1 MNILIIGAGVVGQA
15 TGRGFARYGHQVAYS
30 DIDGARAAALRAE
43 GLEALTLSEA
53 FNRDRVWN
61 FVMVCTPEGVVDQVV
76 RQVMGLVG
84 PWPPTGDIPVGPI
97 VIRSSIMPGQ
107 LEKLVEKY
115 RWPMVFNPEFLRAV
129 TSEEGFLK
137 EKFAVIGY
145 PEPLWFGRAAVG
157 LEVAYRAMQKTIIK
171 VPAPVASFAK
181 LANNS
186 FLAACI
192 SFWNEM
198 HDLAG
203 AEGINSHEVGAL
215 LSTIDERMPEY
226 GAKMHGQPYGG
237 TCLPKDIRHLIE
249 IAGQHNRVPALLQAV
264 EAVNHAKGGPRA

>member
-15 TGRGFARYGHQVAYS
+15 TGRGFARYGHKVSYS
-30 DIDGARAAALRAE
+30 DIDGARAAALQAE

-53 FNRDRVWN
+53 FNRDRVWS
-61 FVMVCTPEGVVDQVV
+61 FVMVCTPEGAVEQVV
-76 RQVMGLVG
+76 SQVMGLVG
-84 PWPPTGDIPVGPI
+84 PWPPIGDLPVGPI

-129 TSEEGFLK
+129 TSEEDFLK
-137 EKFAVIGY
+137 ERFAVIGY
-145 PEPLWFGRAAVG
+145 PQPYWFGNVG
-157 LEVAYRAMQKTIIK
+157 GLDVAYRAMQKTVIM
-171 VPAPVASFAK
+171 VPAKVASLAK

>member
-30 DIDGARAAALRAE
+30 DIDGARAAALQAE

-53 FNRDRVWN
+53 LGRGRKWHY
-61 FVMVCTPEGVVDQVV
+61 VMVCTPEGSVNQVIG
-76 RQVMGLVG
+76 QVMEIVGRWDSRAPLVG
-84 PWPPTGDIPVGPI
+84 PII
-97 VIRSSIMPGQ
+97 IRSSIMPGQ
-107 LEKLVEKY
+107 IEELVEATL
-115 RWPMVFNPEFLRAV
+115 WPMVFNPEFLRAV
-129 TSEEGFLK
+129 TSEEDFLK

-145 PEPLWFGRAAVG
+145 PSDWRVDAMLGGIEG
-157 LEVAYRAMQKTIIK
+157 AYRAMQKTIIK
-171 VPAPVASFAK
+171 VPASVASFAK